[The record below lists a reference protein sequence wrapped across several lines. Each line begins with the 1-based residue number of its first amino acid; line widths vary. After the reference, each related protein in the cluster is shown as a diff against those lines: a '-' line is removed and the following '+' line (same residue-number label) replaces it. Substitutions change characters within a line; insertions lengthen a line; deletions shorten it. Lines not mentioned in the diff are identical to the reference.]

1 MLNIKELF
9 KPMKNE
15 LEDEKSAGTSAD
27 SNAQIVQPEVTYT
40 CSRCQAVHRRRDL
53 RANFYVCPAC
63 GNYFKISSRTRI
75 RMLTDRGSFVEHD
88 ADFTSYNRIGFPDY
102 EEKLQKAME
111 KSGDNEGVVCGNA
124 TIGGYPCCI
133 FAMHP
138 DFMAGSMGA
147 VLGDKLTRLFEYA
160 TVNHLPVIGVTLSG
174 GARMQEGIISLIQ
187 MAKVSG
193 AIKYHSD
200 AGNLYAVL
208 MTNPTTGGVAASFA
222 MLGDVNLGEPGA
234 LIGFAGPRV
243 IEQTIRKKLPEGAQ
257 RSEFQLDCGF
267 LDDIVPRNEQK
278 DYLTKLLKLHA
289 PMRVFAEGEEGGR
302 NE

>member
-1 MLNIKELF
+1 
-9 KPMKNE
+9 MKNE
-15 LEDEKSAGTSAD
+15 LEDEKNEGVANA
-27 SNAQIVQPEVTYT
+27 NAQIVHPEVTYT
-40 CSRCQAVHRRRDL
+40 CARCQAVHRRRDL

-63 GNYFKISSRTRI
+63 GNYFKISPRTRI

-88 ADFTSYNRIGFPDY
+88 AELASYNRIGFPEYD
-102 EEKLQKAME
+102 EKLQKAIE
-111 KSGDNEGVVCGNA
+111 KTGDNEGVVCGTA
-124 TIGGYPCCI
+124 TVGGYPCCI

-138 DFMAGSMGA
+138 DFMTGTMGA

-160 TVNHLPVIGVTLSG
+160 TAQHLPVIGVTVSG

-193 AIKYHSD
+193 AIKRHSD

-267 LDDIVPRNEQK
+267 LDAIVARSEQK
-278 DYLTKLLKLHA
+278 DYLTKLLRLHA
-289 PMRVFAEGEEGGR
+289 TAHNPSDEEEGGR
-302 NE
+302 NA